1 MTKIIARINFSTND
15 ESYLKG
21 EEIHDLKYEE
31 IVKLNEKGYIEPLK
45 YEELILIK
53 RELEKPKNKEERLWD
68 LIQMLMIE
76 SQKTNF

>member
-1 MTKIIARINFSTND
+1 MTKIIARINFSINNK
-15 ESYLKG
+15 SYLKG

-53 RELEKPKNKEERLWD
+53 RELEKPKNKEERL
-68 LIQMLMIE
+68 
-76 SQKTNF
+76 